1 MLERIPPAAR
11 VRTSVLAAVVV
22 SALSVTGLQASA
34 APERAD
40 APMNRAFEQ
49 ASDKYGVPRD
59 LLTAVGYGET
69 HLDDHDGRPSQAR
82 GYGVMHLVDNPSHR
96 SLRQAAGITG
106 RSTAELR
113 RDTEANIEGGAA
125 VLRAHADALGL
136 DRAERGDINAWYP
149 AVARYGNTEG
159 ATAKLY
165 ADTVYD
171 FLAEGLTTTVDGEEI
186 TVDGRKVSPARGS
199 LAKAEIDAQSEDYP
213 PALWVPAS
221 TSNYASGRSA
231 TISQV
236 VIHVTQGS
244 YAGTISWFQN
254 PEAETSSH
262 YVVRSS
268 DGEVTQMVR
277 DADTAWHARSANAS
291 SLGIEHEG
299 YVDDPSWFT
308 NSMYRSSA
316 ALTKHLCERYGI
328 PKDREHIVGHVE
340 VPGND
345 HTDPGPHW
353 NWEYYME
360 LVGGDSGG
368 GTPSDGLSFSS
379 YETQRSGSTG
389 AQVTAVQSLLSK
401 HGYEAGAADG
411 DFGPAT
417 LAAVQAFQQDVGLE
431 ADGVVG
437 ARTWTAL
444 LSAGSKPAVS
454 KGSSGDAVKRVQ
466 RALTAALGSA
476 VGIDGEFGDRTDT
489 AVRSYQESRGLTVDG
504 AVGDATWEALQAG
517 R

>member
-1 MLERIPPAAR
+1 MLKRTPSAAR
-11 VRTSVLAAVVV
+11 VRTSVLATVVV
-22 SALSVTGLQASA
+22 TTLSVTGLQASA
-34 APERAD
+34 APEQAD
-40 APMNRAFEQ
+40 EPMNQAFEQ
-49 ASDKYGVPRD
+49 AAEDYGVPRD
-59 LLTAVGYGET
+59 LLTALGYGET
-69 HLDDHDGRPSQAR
+69 HLDGHDGRPSQAR
-82 GYGVMHLVDNPSHR
+82 GYGVMHLVDNPTHH
-96 SLRQAAGITG
+96 SLQQAAEITG
-106 RSTAELR
+106 RSTTELR
-113 RDTEANIEGGAA
+113 RDTAANIEGGAA

-136 DRAERGDINAWYP
+136 DRSERGDINAWYP

-159 ATAKLY
+159 ASAKLY
-165 ADTVYD
+165 ADAVYD

-186 TVDGRKVSPARGS
+186 AVDGRKVSPARGA
-199 LAKAEIDAQSEDYP
+199 LAEADMGTKSEDYP

-236 VIHVTQGS
+236 VVHVTQGS
-244 YAGTISWFQN
+244 YAGTVSWFQN

-291 SLGIEHEG
+291 ALGIEHEG

-308 NSMYRSSA
+308 DSMYRSSA
-316 ALTKHLCERYGI
+316 ALTKHLCDKYGI

-368 GTPSDGLSFSS
+368 GTPSDGLSFTS
-379 YETQRSGSTG
+379 YEKQRSGSTG
-389 AQVTAVQSLLSK
+389 AQVKAVQSLLST

-411 DFGPAT
+411 DFGTST
-417 LAAVQAFQQDVGLE
+417 LAAVKAFQKDIGLE

-437 ARTWTAL
+437 AKTWTAL
-444 LSAGSKPAVS
+444 LAAGSKSKVS
-454 KGSSGDAVKRVQ
+454 KGSSGDAVTRLQ
-466 RALTAALGSA
+466 RALTAALGST
-476 VGIDGEFGDRTDT
+476 VGIDGTFGAKTDT
-489 AVRSYQESRGLTVDG
+489 ALRSYQKSHGLTVDG
-504 AVGDATWEALQAG
+504 VAGDATWKALQAG
-517 R
+517 N